1 MANITTASSH
11 ADQARSGPHRCYACG
26 QFAGAGH
33 ECPTM
38 DRAHLSTTGAL
49 VPSPT
54 AQDADPKTPAPM
66 VPADAD
72 VPHRGDVRSARV
84 AAGLAA
90 LRYRRTGDRGPL
102 QEALAARR
110 AAVVGEAHPDTGEA
124 SAQEAEAPGGPGWC
138 AQCGQFSGQG
148 HSCPQPPGLPSADYA
163 GMSGEARVKAMLGDL
178 TASVQAVVAS
188 GQLQRWLDGMASN
201 GMNRWS
207 ANNRL
212 LAMVQMVQRGEPVED
227 LHLMGFRQWEGHG
240 RHVRK
245 GARAVWILAPM
256 TRKVEEEAD
265 DGTTTLKQRV
275 VGFKGVPV
283 FNVSDTEGEP
293 LPAPPIRAL
302 EGEATPGTIEGL
314 TTHYY
319 GLSGAPTA
327 TVLSGG
333 GAGGSYRLRY
343 KSTANGQSVYETT
356 RAMLG
361 HTSDFSIV
369 ARGRARGLPGIE
381 AGTFYMQ
388 LWSRWVE
395 YPHNNAL
402 ACTPNQYTRAG
413 ILNPNG
419 APVNVGAMTKR
430 QEGHPQFLSS
440 SAWVSSVSG
449 SWWNPTPAIE
459 DAQDIQWRAVASAYD
474 SSAQRMQVD
483 LDNLYVEVSG

>member
-1 MANITTASSH
+1 MITRKPEEELVLVLFGMVVAGLALSRSGRFWRENVGPWAVDHGILLSGNADPLVQIPGLGGARRRPRHSAAGVSRGRGPGDRAALRQLDPRDDDLPTEQAPRPHQRTHLLKKRGTQTMANITTASSH

-245 GARAVWILAPM
+245 GARS
-256 TRKVEEEAD
+256 
-265 DGTTTLKQRV
+265 
-275 VGFKGVPV
+275 VG
-283 FNVSDTEGEP
+283 
-293 LPAPPIRAL
+293 
-302 EGEATPGTIEGL
+302 
-314 TTHYY
+314 
-319 GLSGAPTA
+319 
-327 TVLSGG
+327 
-333 GAGGSYRLRY
+333 
-343 KSTANGQSVYETT
+343 Q
-356 RAMLG
+356 
-361 HTSDFSIV
+361 
-369 ARGRARGLPGIE
+369 
-381 AGTFYMQ
+381 
-388 LWSRWVE
+388 
-395 YPHNNAL
+395 
-402 ACTPNQYTRAG
+402 
-413 ILNPNG
+413 
-419 APVNVGAMTKR
+419 
-430 QEGHPQFLSS
+430 
-440 SAWVSSVSG
+440 
-449 SWWNPTPAIE
+449 
-459 DAQDIQWRAVASAYD
+459 
-474 SSAQRMQVD
+474 
-483 LDNLYVEVSG
+483 